1 MFKTIVWA
9 TDGSENAARALP
21 YAKPLATGEGAMLVA
36 AHIVPA
42 TTNDNASDGSAADVY
57 DEDVG
62 AKLIKLVS
70 ELSRDGLN
78 AIHRVVNYVGPQPA
92 QGIADIAREVGADV
106 IVVGTRGH
114 SALGGLV
121 VGSVTQ
127 RLLHVAPCPVLAVPP
142 NTPLAAALPDIT
154 AGCDVA

>member
-9 TDGSENAARALP
+9 ADGSENAARALP
-21 YAKPLATGEGAMLVA
+21 YAKALATGEDAMLVA

-42 TTNDNASDGSAADVY
+42 TTNDKTGDRFAADVY
-57 DEDVG
+57 DGDDG
-62 AKLIKLVS
+62 ARLTKLVG
-70 ELSRDGLN
+70 ELSRDGLT
-78 AIHRVVNYVGPQPA
+78 AIHKVVNYVGHQPA

-127 RLLHVAPCPVLAVPP
+127 RLLHVAPCPVLAMPQITPP
-142 NTPLAAALPDIT
+142 AAELRDLEA
-154 AGCDVA
+154 ARQVA